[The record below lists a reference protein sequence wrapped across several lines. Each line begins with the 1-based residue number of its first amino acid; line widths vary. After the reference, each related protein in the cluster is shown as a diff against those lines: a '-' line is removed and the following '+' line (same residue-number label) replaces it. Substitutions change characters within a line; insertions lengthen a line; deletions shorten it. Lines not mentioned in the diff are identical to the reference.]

1 MSPQYASYGSSEWFT
16 SPPHYFYLFLTLQPR
31 GSAAAG
37 WLFPL
42 HASTPPPLLKIHTH
56 NAHVRV
62 RILDDTDADL
72 VRVNLRQSPFYSS
85 PRVRPISQ
93 HGVLPP
99 TQAPL
104 TVSATPPASGVLA
117 SGQLLGLSFQATVI
131 W

>member
-1 MSPQYASYGSSEWFT
+1 MICSKRNLLTSQYTNAPDECLISVLVHHRQLCTSAICSCVLMSPQYASYGSSEWFT

-37 WLFPL
+37 PL

-72 VRVNLRQSPFYSS
+72 VRVNLRQSP
-85 PRVRPISQ
+85 
-93 HGVLPP
+93 L
-99 TQAPL
+99 
-104 TVSATPPASGVLA
+104 
-117 SGQLLGLSFQATVI
+117 
-131 W
+131 